1 MSFLTYYLLGDIMSI
16 KKKFSLLFILLLL
29 VLGLFNVDAK
39 KTNNSLEL
47 FGKVIT
53 VDPGHGGRDSGTR
66 YGNLLEKDLNLEISK
81 ELEKELTRRGAI
93 VYMTRDEDEDL
104 SSKYDK
110 LKKRGDLYRRILFI
124 QKNRSDLYLSIHLNW
139 YNNSYYGGVEVLYN
153 NINKD
158 NKLLSEKISNE
169 FKINGIKTR
178 KNIPT
183 DLYLY
188 KNTRVPGVLIE
199 CGFLSNSNDR
209 YLLKQQAYQKRI
221 SKIITNGVIKYLN
234 D

>member
-1 MSFLTYYLLGDIMSI
+1 M
-16 KKKFSLLFILLLL
+16 
-29 VLGLFNVDAK
+29 
-39 KTNNSLEL
+39 
-47 FGKVIT
+47 
-53 VDPGHGGRDSGTR
+53 
-66 YGNLLEKDLNLEISK
+66 EKDLNLEISK
-81 ELEKELTRRGAI
+81 ELEKELRKRGAI

-124 QKNRSDLYLSIHLNW
+124 QKNKSDLYLSIHLNW

-153 NINKD
+153 NINKN

-199 CGFLSNSNDR
+199 CGFLSNANDR
-209 YLLKQQAYQKRI
+209 YQLKQKAYQKRI
-221 SKIITNGVIKYLN
+221 SKIITDGVIKYLN

>member
-1 MSFLTYYLLGDIMSI
+1 M
-16 KKKFSLLFILLLL
+16 LLL
-29 VLGLFNVDAK
+29 VLGLLNVDAK
-39 KTNNSLEL
+39 RTNNSLEL
-47 FGKVIT
+47 FGTVIT

-81 ELEKELTRRGAI
+81 ELEKELTKRGAI

-124 QKNRSDLYLSIHLNW
+124 QKNKSDLYLSIHLNW

-153 NINKD
+153 NINKG
-158 NKLLSEKISNE
+158 NKLLSEKISDE

-199 CGFLSNSNDR
+199 CGFLSNTNDR
-209 YLLKQQAYQKRI
+209 YLLKQKVYQKRI
-221 SKIITNGVIKYLN
+221 SKIITDGVTKYLN